1 MVEEQQ
7 TQATNS
13 EENTSSEPKSQDTA
27 VDPKT
32 QPKEEVVTEIP
43 KEAEDVSKDLN
54 DKILRLAA
62 ELENSRRRN
71 EQQASELKKYA
82 ISDFAKEVIGVL
94 ENFYLIIDNAPTEE
108 ITKHEAIT
116 KFFDGVKITH
126 NDLLKVFEKNG
137 IKRINPLGEKF
148 DHNTQQVISQI
159 ESDKESGTVVQVV
172 QAGYILNDRLLK
184 EAMVVVA
191 K

>member
-1 MVEEQQ
+1 MADEQQ
-7 TQATNS
+7 TQTTNPEGQSAPENQADNVEQTTQDASVASATNAAP
-13 EENTSSEPKSQDTA
+13 ED
-27 VDPKT
+27 
-32 QPKEEVVTEIP
+32 KE
-43 KEAEDVSKDLN
+43 KDLN

-62 ELENSRRRN
+62 ELENTRRRG
-71 EQQASELKKYA
+71 EQQVSELKKYA

-94 ENFYLIIDNAPTEE
+94 ENFYLIMDNAPSEE
-108 ITKHEAIT
+108 MAQNEAVNQ
-116 KFFDGVKITH
+116 FFEGVKITH

-137 IKRINPLGEKF
+137 IKRIFPLGEKF
-148 DHNTQQVISQI
+148 DHNTQQVVSQVD
-159 ESDKESGTVVQVV
+159 SDQEAGTVVQVL